1 MAIDWKQLCQRTDKT
16 LSELTKKSK
25 TAARNMSD
33 CEFAAKARKTSVD
46 AVSFA
51 RGKAAEGQRWASE
64 QIRKRT
70 EPTSPSNWYL
80 RAAEACETA
89 SDAVMRERAGVSS
102 KLSSALTAKLG
113 MAGGMAG
120 TTAGIFSV
128 ASLVGTAS
136 TGTAIGT
143 LSGAAFTSASLAW
156 IGGSVAMGSIIVS
169 VAAVSGGIGAAVG
182 AGWAM
187 KKYVWGTKRKPTE
200 LEEQEQKVISACI
213 ALSSG
218 FRQQAQ
224 EGRELD
230 PASAKALYGDALLP
244 LCDELRDIHAKVNSW
259 PYMARRKLENACQ
272 GLQKSASFAGE
283 LARRHPNVTTGTVA
297 AVFIQLLADGDLPD
311 FNENEQLVL
320 EALRRSNSLLTTAT
334 DRELAEYVQGMEPYQ
349 LEGLQNNVKGIY
361 HELRFARD
369 YTASEDQ
376 YVVELFE
383 ATNHPGADVRIINIE
398 TGEVRE
404 VQLKATDFMSYIRAH
419 NDRYESVEVFAT
431 SEVADKSDS
440 IQSTGM
446 TNSELSGDVSNV
458 VSGLGD
464 TGESNAVMNSM
475 ALAGVVALA
484 RHTRVLLKGGN
495 MSAEERRK
503 LLESSAVS
511 AGAAGL
517 VSLLLG

>member
-1 MAIDWKQLCQRTDKT
+1 MAIDWKQLRQRSDKT
-16 LSELTKKSK
+16 LSELIKKSK
-25 TAARNMSD
+25 AAARNLNDS
-33 CEFAAKARKTSVD
+33 EFAAKARETSIE
-46 AVSFA
+46 AASFA
-51 RGKAAEGQRWASE
+51 RDRAAEGQRWAGE
-64 QIRKRT
+64 QIRKSI
-70 EPTSPSNWYL
+70 EPTSPKNWYL
-80 RAAEACETA
+80 RAADACDAA
-89 SDAVMRERAGVSS
+89 SDAVMREQSGVSS
-102 KLSSALTAKLG
+102 KISKALAGKL
-113 MAGGMAG
+113 AVAG

-128 ASLVGTAS
+128 ASLLGTAS

-156 IGGSVAMGSIIVS
+156 IGGSVTMGSIIVS
-169 VAAVSGGIGAAVG
+169 VAAISGGIGVALG
-182 AGWAM
+182 AGWAL
-187 KKYVWGTKRKPTE
+187 KKYVWGGKRKPSE

-230 PASAKALYGDALLP
+230 PTSGKALYADALLP

-259 PYMARRKLENACQ
+259 PYMARKKLEDAYK
-272 GLQKSASFAGE
+272 GLQKSANFAGE
-283 LARRHPNVTTGTVA
+283 QATRHPNVTTGTVS

-311 FNENEQLVL
+311 FNDNEQLVL
-320 EALRRSNSLLTTAT
+320 EALRRSNSVLATAT
-334 DRELAEYVQGMEPYQ
+334 EKELAEYVQGMEPYQ
-349 LEGLQNNVKGIY
+349 LQGLQNNVKGIY

-369 YTASEDQ
+369 YSANENQ

-383 ATNHPGADVRIINIE
+383 ATNHPGADVRIINLA

-404 VQLKATDFMSYIRAH
+404 VQLKATGFMSHIRAH
-419 NDRYESVEVFAT
+419 NDRYESVDVFAT
-431 SEVADKSDS
+431 SEMADRTDG

-446 TNSELSGDVSNV
+446 SNAELTGDVSDV
-458 VSGLGD
+458 VSELGD
-464 TGESNAVMNSM
+464 ADAGKDVLNSM
-475 ALAGVVALA
+475 ALAGVVTLA
-484 RHTRVLLKGGN
+484 RHTRVLLKGSK
-495 MSAEERRK
+495 MSEEDKRT

>member
-1 MAIDWKQLCQRTDKT
+1 
-16 LSELTKKSK
+16 
-25 TAARNMSD
+25 
-33 CEFAAKARKTSVD
+33 
-46 AVSFA
+46 
-51 RGKAAEGQRWASE
+51 
-64 QIRKRT
+64 
-70 EPTSPSNWYL
+70 
-80 RAAEACETA
+80 
-89 SDAVMRERAGVSS
+89 
-102 KLSSALTAKLG
+102 
-113 MAGGMAG
+113 
-120 TTAGIFSV
+120 
-128 ASLVGTAS
+128 
-136 TGTAIGT
+136 
-143 LSGAAFTSASLAW
+143 
-156 IGGSVAMGSIIVS
+156 
-169 VAAVSGGIGAAVG
+169 
-182 AGWAM
+182 
-187 KKYVWGTKRKPTE
+187 
-200 LEEQEQKVISACI
+200 
-213 ALSSG
+213 
-218 FRQQAQ
+218 
-224 EGRELD
+224 
-230 PASAKALYGDALLP
+230 
-244 LCDELRDIHAKVNSW
+244 LRDIHAKVNSW
-259 PYMARRKLENACQ
+259 PYMARKKLENACQ
-272 GLQKSASFAGE
+272 GLQKSANFAGE
-283 LARRHPNVTTGTVA
+283 LAKRHPNVTIGTVA
-297 AVFIQLLADGDLPD
+297 AVFIQLLADGDLPY
-311 FNENEQLVL
+311 FNEDEQLVL
-320 EALRRSNSLLTTAT
+320 EALRRSNSLLTTAS

-349 LEGLQNNVKGIY
+349 LQGLQNNVKGIY

-369 YTASEDQ
+369 YPASEDQ

-446 TNSELSGDVSNV
+446 TNAELSGDVSNV

-464 TGESNAVMNSM
+464 NGESNAVMNSM